1 MIKERFISYV
11 EDSIRKNWEKE
22 ALSNYREKGYT
33 YREIAAIM
41 VKQHMAFRE
50 YGIREGDTI
59 ALLGRNSA
67 NWCATYLAVVTY
79 GAVVVP
85 ILPDFKP
92 DDLHNII
99 NHSDSKI
106 LFADDKLWE
115 SLEPEKVKDLQCV
128 MSLDSFEM
136 LLSRSGKIT
145 EIYKS
150 LDDKFSQAYPAFSPA
165 DIKFSG
171 IDNEKL
177 AVLSYTS
184 GTTGFSKGVM
194 IPHRSLAANI
204 RYAQKNMPLEP
215 GDKVVSFLPLAH
227 TYGCAFEFLFPFTYG
242 CHITILTKTPS
253 PQILI
258 QAFKEIRPRLIL
270 SVPLVIEKVY
280 KKQLLPV
287 ISKPAMKV
295 MLKVP
300 GINKI
305 LFKKVREKLE
315 TSFGGNF
322 KELVIGGAAF
332 NADAEKFFRKIGM
345 RYAVGYGMTECGPLI
360 SYDGWRT
367 ARLASCGKPVDTLEV
382 KIDSPDPQ
390 NVVGEIILRGDNVM
404 LGYYNDPELTAS
416 VFDEEGWFHTGDIG
430 HIEEGKFLMVTDR
443 KKEIFKLSNGKF
455 IAPQRVENIL
465 KESPAIDQ
473 IMVIGEHEKFASA
486 LISPNFKYFEDWKT
500 SRKVNYSSNDEL
512 ITLPEVLQFF
522 SSEVNKM
529 NKRLSPPER
538 INRFRLVKDEWSPA
552 TGELSPT
559 LKLRRKFIH
568 EKYSEVVEQVYNK

>member
-404 LGYYNDPELTAS
+404 LGYYKNEKATKE
-416 VFDEEGWFHTGDIG
+416 VIDEDGWMHTGDLGVIDKDG
-430 HIEEGKFLMVTDR
+430 YIYIRGRSKDMLLGPSGKNIYPEEIESVINNYKYVTEAVVISEED
-443 KKEIFKLSNGKF
+443 KLVGLIYPDYEALRNDG
-455 IAPQRVENIL
+455 
-465 KESPAIDQ
+465 
-473 IMVIGEHEKFASA
+473 IGEDGLAAALDTIRKDVNSRLPDYMAVTKFRVHPEEFA
-486 LISPNFKYFEDWKT
+486 KT
-500 SRKVNYSSNDEL
+500 PKKS
-512 ITLPEVLQFF
+512 I
-522 SSEVNKM
+522 
-529 NKRLSPPER
+529 KRYLYM
-538 INRFRLVKDEWSPA
+538 K
-552 TGELSPT
+552 G
-559 LKLRRKFIH
+559 
-568 EKYSEVVEQVYNK
+568 